1 MLIWHAGRGR
11 LRTGATLTETNP
23 AVFRSRTMPEQI
35 PIKLCCKL
43 QGWIRRTDRM
53 QRWISGLR
61 LLERFGMSKPLACT
75 MLREI
80 APPSFWHA
88 KATVAPRRESP
99 VLARMQCSE
108 PSAYPLAFLNGSRD
122 RIAHFAIHA
131 SSVGIPSGFAECG
144 IKGDNP
150 RGRRPPCGTPW
161 GCATPHPTNAS
172 TWAHGTAV
180 IAHRF
185 GPFQEGV
192 VSCTCAVGSSN
203 GLHALDINGTAAAD
217 ATRTRSAPSLVGP
230 SDTLA
235 RLK

>member
-11 LRTGATLTETNP
+11 LRTGA
-23 AVFRSRTMPEQI
+23 AS
-35 PIKLCCKL
+35 CKL

-108 PSAYPLAFLNGSRD
+108 PSAYPLAFLNGSRG

-131 SSVGIPSGFAECG
+131 SFVGIPSGFAECG

-161 GCATPHPTNAS
+161 GCAKPHPTNAS
-172 TWAHGTAV
+172 TWALV

-185 GPFQEGV
+185 GLFQEGV
-192 VSCTCAVGSSN
+192 VSCTALVRC
-203 GLHALDINGTAAAD
+203 GLIQWTTWFRHQWYCCCRCNENTLCPELSRAIGHTGTLEV
-217 ATRTRSAPSLVGP
+217 TEGIG
-230 SDTLA
+230 
-235 RLK
+235 